1 SARGARSAGLG
12 AARRG
17 APPRGA
23 WRPGVEVRLGP
34 LGARRT
40 SYAWAMRRRFALV
53 VLLVSACS
61 RSETRRTAVD
71 AAPASPTPRSRGSVS
86 AGCGAAPCRDY
97 STATAH
103 IRKRATPGQ
112 GTGCSN
118 ASIGRCGAAR
128 YIHFSDGF
136 ITFEEYFDAS
146 GAMIAAY
153 SHSDIDPG

>member
-1 SARGARSAGLG
+1 
-12 AARRG
+12 
-17 APPRGA
+17 
-23 WRPGVEVRLGP
+23 
-34 LGARRT
+34 
-40 SYAWAMRRRFALV
+40 MRRLLTL
-53 VLLVSACS
+53 VLLSLASCS
-61 RSETRRTAVD
+61 RCETRSPAVD
-71 AAPASPTPRSRGSVS
+71 AGPSPPARPRSRGPVS
-86 AGCGAAPCRDY
+86 AQCGAAPCRDY
-97 STATAH
+97 STATAD

-153 SHSDIDPG
+153 THSDIDPGGWYGPEQFCEKLPEVVLCRGGYLDSGVP